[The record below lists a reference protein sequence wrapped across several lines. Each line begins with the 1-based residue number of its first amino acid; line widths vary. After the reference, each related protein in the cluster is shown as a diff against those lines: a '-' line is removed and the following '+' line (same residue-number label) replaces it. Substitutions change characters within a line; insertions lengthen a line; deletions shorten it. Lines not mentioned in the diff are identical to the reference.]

1 MLKLLKSQQTAVF
14 DFLLNIR
21 GMTGA
26 KNNKQ
31 QKYKTMRTAF
41 LSLVLLVFLSGFAAA
56 ELCPAGDIDGDCKV
70 SWGDIKSFA
79 EQWLDEG
86 GCSYYGCA
94 DLDGVNGVNLADFS
108 MLAGQWNQVGI
119 LLFINE
125 FMASNNSDSGISDP
139 EGDYDDWIEIYN
151 SGDTAIDLGGMYLT
165 DDLDEPTKWQIPEGY
180 PAQTT
185 IGADDY
191 ILIWADEDTSDG
203 SLHADF
209 KLSADGEQ
217 IGLFDTDGITLI
229 DGITFGEQVTNVSY
243 GRYPDANDYLRFFV
257 VPTPLANNSAV
268 YNGIVEA
275 PEFSHERGFYE
286 TGFNNTIATTTNGA
300 EIYYTTDGNE
310 PIVNEQP
317 SLTSTKYSNAIS
329 ISSTTCLRAA
339 AIKTGWMPSPIAT
352 HTYLYLDQVV
362 TQTQQQAIN
371 AGYPDEWSGYPADYE
386 MDPRNI
392 QSP

>member
-1 MLKLLKSQQTAVF
+1 MKIQLISLALVVTLAAPAVGKVCPLG
-14 DFLLNIR
+14 DLN
-21 GMTGA
+21 
-26 KNNKQ
+26 
-31 QKYKTMRTAF
+31 
-41 LSLVLLVFLSGFAAA
+41 
-56 ELCPAGDIDGDCKV
+56 GDCKV
-70 SWGDIKSFA
+70 DFYDLAVFA
-79 EQWLDEG
+79 EQWLNTG
-86 GCSYYGCA
+86 GCSHPACA
-94 DLDGVNGVNLADFS
+94 DLDGVNRINMADYAL
-108 MLAGQWNQVGI
+108 MVGNWFETGI
-119 LLFINE
+119 PLVINE
-125 FMASNNSDSGISDP
+125 FVASNNSDSGISDP

-151 SGDTAIDLGGMYLT
+151 SGDTAIDIGGMYLT

-180 PAQTT
+180 PAQTAV
-185 IGADDY
+185 GADDY

-203 SLHADF
+203 PLHADF
-209 KLSADGEQ
+209 KLSAGGEN
-217 IGLFDTDGITLI
+217 IGLFADGGTMI
-229 DGITFGEQVTNVSY
+229 DGITFGGQVSNVSY
-243 GRYPDANDYLRFFV
+243 GRYPDANDNMRFFAT
-257 VPTPLANNSAV
+257 PTPLADNNGTYFGS
-268 YNGIVEA
+268 VEDV
-275 PEFSHERGFYE
+275 EFSHERGFYE

-300 EIYYTTDGNE
+300 DIYYTTDGSE